1 MNESLLLL
9 SMLILIGVD
18 IYNILQIK
26 PKWIIPKGYWK
37 EHPGA
42 LAVILFSAVLLILS
56 FIT

>member
-42 LAVILFSAVLLILS
+42 LTIILFSAVLLILS